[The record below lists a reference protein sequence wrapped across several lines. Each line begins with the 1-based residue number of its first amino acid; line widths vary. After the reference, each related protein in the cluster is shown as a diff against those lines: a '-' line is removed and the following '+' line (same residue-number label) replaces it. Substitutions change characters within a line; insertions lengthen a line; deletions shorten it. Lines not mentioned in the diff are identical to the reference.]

1 MSSAAAHDYPRS
13 PSMCGSWHRR
23 QIEEIRIATG
33 RRRQNKECGMK
44 RHASM
49 NRVYRLRWS
58 EAAGAWIAVAETS
71 HSQGKSVC
79 SRRLL
84 AATLLLV
91 GPLAYAAPGGGQIV
105 SGSGSI
111 SQAGTITT
119 IRQSSPTLSLNW
131 KTFN

>member
-1 MSSAAAHDYPRS
+1 
-13 PSMCGSWHRR
+13 
-23 QIEEIRIATG
+23 
-33 RRRQNKECGMK
+33 MK

-49 NRVYRLRWS
+49 NRVYRLLWS
-58 EAAGAWIAVAETS
+58 QAAGAWIAVAETARR
-71 HSQGKSVC
+71 QGKSVC

-91 GPLAYAAPGGGQIV
+91 GPVAYAGPGGGQIV

-111 SQAGTITT
+111 SQAGAVTT

-131 KTFN
+131 KTFNIAPQETVDFLQPSASAIAINRIFDTNRASAGHRET